1 MEKAEDQARH
11 SADQWQTQAVPCQ
24 VDQFGVKYG
33 LEAAPPRYEGGILG
47 SVQADR
53 KTSQAK
59 IYDGKRAR
67 TFMNMNAENVKHA
80 VLQNTIEL

>member
-1 MEKAEDQARH
+1 MEKAEDRARH
-11 SADQWQTQAVPCQ
+11 SADQWQTLAVPCQ
-24 VDQFGVKYG
+24 VDQLGVKDG

-53 KTSQAK
+53 KTSQTF
-59 IYDGKRAR
+59 RWHCAR
-67 TFMNMNAENVKHA
+67 TFMNVNAENVKHA

>member
-11 SADQWQTQAVPCQ
+11 STDEWQTLAVPCQ
-24 VDQFGVKYG
+24 VDQLGVKYG

-53 KTSQAK
+53 KTL
-59 IYDGKRAR
+59 KRKYMMA
-67 TFMNMNAENVKHA
+67 NVQGHS
-80 VLQNTIEL
+80 